1 MQRPQTGTK
10 ASSSEKLGAQVLL
23 LEIVTTARVEQCSC
37 ADLCAFA
44 RDSMVQSTLP
54 LVTGAIE
61 RLHHRQ
67 GAWRGVYLPR
77 NQQQQYQSASDDHH
91 GPRIAVH
98 PTTRPEVIMAGT
110 NRRSVASLA

>member
-44 RDSMVQSTLP
+44 RDFMLQSTLP

-91 GPRIAVH
+91 GSQY
-98 PTTRPEVIMAGT
+98 TRPLAL
-110 NRRSVASLA
+110 RSLWRGPTGAPWRP